1 MGVADVGMFKRQ
13 HSGSPDEMPA
23 PAQLPETKNEWW
35 LDPPSWASLGEKGI
49 GMSRDKVSHDPGD
62 ILCYDPLLA
71 RILSLGELPIPH
83 RLNWICN
90 AKSILLRRRDELSAE
105 AVDESS
111 YEAFARDGTLAL
123 IAIRIKAL
131 DEVYER
137 ILDEL
142 KEGENDADSLSE
154 CAPGVR
160 H

>member
-1 MGVADVGMFKRQ
+1 MFKRR
-13 HSGSPDEMPA
+13 HSNSPEEMPA
-23 PAQLPETKNEWW
+23 SSQSSETVSERWLEPASWELPCEE
-35 LDPPSWASLGEKGI
+35 GI
-49 GMSRDKVSHDPGD
+49 GMSRGKVSHDPGD
-62 ILCYDPLLA
+62 VLCYDPLLA

-105 AVDESS
+105 VIDESS

-142 KEGENDADSLSE
+142 KQGEVA
-154 CAPGVR
+154 
-160 H
+160 

>member
-1 MGVADVGMFKRQ
+1 MLQ
-13 HSGSPDEMPA
+13 GSQFSETANERLEPA
-23 PAQLPETKNEWW
+23 
-35 LDPPSWASLGEKGI
+35 SWAWLGEERI
-49 GMSRDKVSHDPGD
+49 GMSKGKVSRDPGD

-105 AVDESS
+105 IVDESS
-111 YEAFARDGTLAL
+111 YEGFARDGTLAL

-142 KEGENDADSLSE
+142 KQSETDADGLE
-154 CAPGVR
+154 RVPDV
-160 H
+160 HH